1 MLCALICEIRSQEKS
16 FVYIEEN
23 PQRNRNVKSI
33 KSTYKSRKYL
43 MSAETNKNNYWV
55 VKLAYFSILFN
66 LNFTVAEALVSYIDV
81 ICTMNKFHLKYLY
94 IIRSTSVSIRGHH
107 VQLRLFIFENKII
120 IFCLCFVVK
129 LDLSTVE

>member
-43 MSAETNKNNYWV
+43 MSAETNKNNY
-55 VKLAYFSILFN
+55 
-66 LNFTVAEALVSYIDV
+66 
-81 ICTMNKFHLKYLY
+81 
-94 IIRSTSVSIRGHH
+94 
-107 VQLRLFIFENKII
+107 
-120 IFCLCFVVK
+120 
-129 LDLSTVE
+129 